1 MSLLQILQQIN
12 DQAESARQPTDMLI
26 GTVTGV
32 DPLEV
37 TLDIQQAA
45 LREEVLFLTDS
56 VIEKKLGS
64 DGRFYR
70 AGVPL
75 ESNFEFPE
83 GVELVLEYNSSTEI
97 ITPTLNPEDP
107 GAVTYAVVTP
117 ALGIGDKV
125 LLLSVMHGQKFIVL
139 SRLY

>member
-75 ESNFEFPE
+75 ESNFE
-83 GVELVLEYNSSTEI
+83 YNSSTEI